1 MSDQA
6 VIVLYS
12 FTRNIIGLVT
22 RPYETY
28 RKIINHS
35 SRWELVPLAMVIGSY
50 LGIASLVKIAAF
62 RPYILTKQFVVLGL
76 AVAMT
81 YGVIIGLLWIFG
93 KMVGGK
99 GDIKSIALGWAYT
112 LIPTTLWFLT
122 TSLLYILIPPPRT
135 GRPLGILFSV
145 LFLLFSS
152 VLFFWK
158 IILSYLTMRFSMKL
172 DLLRIAIVF
181 AIVIPIVV
189 LYSIGMYWLGI
200 FKIPFV

>member
-28 RKIINHS
+28 RKIINHG
-35 SRWELVPLAMVIGSY
+35 SRWELVPLAIFIGSY

-76 AVAMT
+76 AVIMT
-81 YGVIIGLLWIFG
+81 YGLVVGLLWIFG
-93 KMVGGK
+93 KVVGGK
-99 GDIKSIALGWAYT
+99 GEIKSLALGWAYT
-112 LIPTTLWFLT
+112 LIPTTVWFLT
-122 TSLLYILIPPPRT
+122 TSLLFVLIPPPRT
-135 GRPLGILFSV
+135 GKPLGILFSV

-172 DLLRIAIVF
+172 DLLRIAVVF
-181 AIVIPIVV
+181 TIVIPIVV
-189 LYSIGMYWLGI
+189 LYSIGMYRLGI